1 MNKTVKFYWI
11 SVLLIFQTIESILR
25 FINECIT
32 FTKLFWNRASD
43 HLLMSLSSRRF
54 SGVFGFESPLIDFF
68 DSERNLDLY

>member
-1 MNKTVKFYWI
+1 MNA
-11 SVLLIFQTIESILR
+11 LL
-25 FINECIT
+25 N

-43 HLLMSLSSRRF
+43 HLLVSLSSRCF